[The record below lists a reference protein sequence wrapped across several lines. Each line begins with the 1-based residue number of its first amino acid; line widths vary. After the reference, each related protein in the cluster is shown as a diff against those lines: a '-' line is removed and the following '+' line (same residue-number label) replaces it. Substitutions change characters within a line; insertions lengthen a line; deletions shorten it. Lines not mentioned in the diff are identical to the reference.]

1 MKRMPL
7 LLVTILC
14 TAAALAQA
22 PMSFEDCLLEAGR
35 NNPDLY
41 AAREGVNVAR
51 ANLLASYSP
60 FLPQVSASAGA
71 SRNNQELDT
80 GYQSTTS
87 YRAGISADQNLFNG
101 FQDAAR
107 LNQSRARQRQA
118 ELSLKR
124 VKADLSAEIT
134 SAFARLLYAQ
144 DYLLLAE
151 NIAARRKDNFAL
163 VEMRFESGTEDRGS
177 LLRSKALFSQSL
189 QDVTEAKRQ
198 ISVAR
203 CNLNKAL
210 GRQEDMP
217 VAVTGSWQQIKNAP
231 EDPPDF
237 GELARTTPEYHTA
250 EAQCAIAGE
259 QVRVARSGFL
269 PTWSVSA
276 DYGLSDD
283 TSVIPHDESW
293 SVGTSI
299 GLSIFDGA
307 QTYFSYR
314 SAQASLRAAQ
324 SQLTSTVNSTRSS
337 LEEKFT
343 SWANSAE
350 RVRLQAELL
359 EAAET
364 RMEIANIKYS
374 NGLMTF
380 QDWDTIGNDL
390 IANQQNMLSRE
401 MNAIVTQA
409 EWKKAAGMSVIP

>member
-1 MKRMPL
+1 M
-7 LLVTILC
+7 
-14 TAAALAQA
+14 
-22 PMSFEDCLLEAGR
+22 
-35 NNPDLY
+35 
-41 AAREGVNVAR
+41 
-51 ANLLASYSP
+51 
-60 FLPQVSASAGA
+60 
-71 SRNNQELDT
+71 
-80 GYQSTTS
+80 
-87 YRAGISADQNLFNG
+87 
-101 FQDAAR
+101 
-107 LNQSRARQRQA
+107 
-118 ELSLKR
+118 
-124 VKADLSAEIT
+124 
-134 SAFARLLYAQ
+134 
-144 DYLLLAE
+144 
-151 NIAARRKDNFAL
+151 
-163 VEMRFESGTEDRGS
+163 
-177 LLRSKALFSQSL
+177 
-189 QDVTEAKRQ
+189 
-198 ISVAR
+198 
-203 CNLNKAL
+203 
-210 GRQEDMP
+210 
-217 VAVTGSWQQIKNAP
+217 
-231 EDPPDF
+231 
-237 GELARTTPEYHTA
+237 
-250 EAQCAIAGE
+250 
-259 QVRVARSGFL
+259 
-269 PTWSVSA
+269 
-276 DYGLSDD
+276 
-283 TSVIPHDESW
+283 SVIPHDESW